1 VSDEPH
7 GSQRSHRAQ
16 RGIYRWDE
24 LPGLT
29 VTVTPSEIKD
39 HDGNVVEVIG

>member
-1 VSDEPH
+1 VGDLCSRIRP
-7 GSQRSHRAQ
+7 Q

-24 LPGLT
+24 LPGLAL
-29 VTVTPSEIKD
+29 TVTPSEIKD